1 MSKDKEQ
8 QLELLNR
15 LFDAAR
21 GNIDEEWTDDCYTLA
36 NLIVK
41 VDAAPEEVAR
51 NYATGE
57 VIRTL
62 VEAYNI
68 PKNVATSYTLAN
80 TEFMDNVMDAMEKA
94 LVQEIEEFVAS
105 TDILSHQGAGDELVI
120 NGTKLGRTSKRDA

>member
-1 MSKDKEQ
+1 MTNEKEQ

-41 VDAAPEEVAR
+41 VTEPPELVAR

-57 VIRTL
+57 VIDTL
-62 VEAYNI
+62 VNTYKI
-68 PKNVATSYTLAN
+68 PKNVATNYVLKSS
-80 TEFMDNVMDAMEKA
+80 EFMDNVMDAIEDAM
-94 LVQEIEEFVAS
+94 VQELEEFVAS

>member
-1 MSKDKEQ
+1 MNKEKEQ

-51 NYATGE
+51 NYAVGE
-57 VIRTL
+57 VVDTL
-62 VEAYNI
+62 VNVYKI
-68 PKNVATSYTLAN
+68 PKNVATAYVLNGS
-80 TEFMDNVMDAMEKA
+80 EFMDNVMGAIDRAM
-94 LVQEIEEFVAS
+94 VQELEEFVQS
-105 TDILSHQGAGDELVI
+105 TDILTHQGEQ
-120 NGTKLGRTSKRDA
+120 DA